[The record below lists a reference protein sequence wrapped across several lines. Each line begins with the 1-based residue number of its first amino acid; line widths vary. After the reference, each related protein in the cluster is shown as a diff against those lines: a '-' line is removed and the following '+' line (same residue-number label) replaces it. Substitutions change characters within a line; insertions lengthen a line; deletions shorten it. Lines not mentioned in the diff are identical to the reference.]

1 VSDHG
6 TQYGHAGRHHGIG
19 TPDCPRELHHHHD
32 ERCERPATVALV
44 GRRQRAREAYWDTRE
59 GSEVSAVETAIETA
73 TRVRIDE
80 EMIAAAAEFAAAP
93 GSAKGV
99 YRMLA
104 AAFRAAGFEVE
115 E

>member
-1 VSDHG
+1 VS
-6 TQYGHAGRHHGIG
+6 
-19 TPDCPRELHHHHD
+19 
-32 ERCERPATVALV
+32 ALND
-44 GRRQRAREAYWDTRE
+44 RRQRSREAFWDTSGGLMSGARD
-59 GSEVSAVETAIETA
+59 GVEEAIETA